1 MVFSGTVTSDFE
13 KLVVIPD
20 AKKSEF
26 IDFAATDF
34 STIRNALLEYIK
46 AVYPLEYKNF
56 NESDLGIML
65 IELISYMGAVMS
77 LKADMLAN
85 ENFLRTARNRNN
97 IRKLL
102 ELIGVKMKGPTA
114 SVAQAKLTLNSDPT
128 FGGDL
133 SDPTKLKILPS
144 DRTISVTSPLDGG
157 PVNYTVYKVV
167 NGLLDL
173 ANDGGYIELD
183 GATESDNPTTTSS
196 VYTNLALLEGGL
208 VTVNGTFDTTDSLKK
223 INLTENPVIEG
234 SVELFVGG
242 TLTAASGAYKQ
253 VHNIF
258 FASGATDNIFEV
270 VYDDDFKA
278 TIVLGDGIAGTSPP
292 AGASY
297 YATYRV
303 GGGKRGNIPSEHI
316 NIAISVLDD
325 TIPISSDLENITLA
339 TGGADA
345 ETTEHA
351 KKYAPLTFRRQD
363 RLVTLFDYTVFC
375 NAYVGPLGTIGKA
388 KAVTRNAFS
397 SANVI
402 DLYVLEKASSSQLQR
417 ATTSYKKALLTA
429 VNEKKMITDEVVL
442 VDGLIR
448 TLDLVV
454 TIKLDKILAPKEE
467 SIKQA
472 AREKIVNFF
481 MVDNFD
487 FGKALSL
494 ADLNRTIFE
503 IPDVRFSSV
512 DNLDYDVKVDFNEI
526 IQLNNLTINV
536 DLV

>member
-97 IRKLL
+97 IQKLL

-208 VTVNGTFDTTDSLKK
+208 VTVNGTFDTTDSIKK

>member
-56 NESDLGIML
+56 SESDLGIML

-97 IRKLL
+97 IQKLL

-208 VTVNGTFDTTDSLKK
+208 VTVNGTFDTTDSIKK